1 MGTLELKWGP
11 NGDPK
16 TEKGPHGDLGPQMGT
31 NVGAVLKVGGQGTIL
46 RVGRYAPTSL
56 RTQQYKF

>member
-1 MGTLELKWGP
+1 MGTLWG
-11 NGDPK
+11 PK

-46 RVGRYAPTSL
+46 RVGCYAPTKMNHTGYEEL
-56 RTQQYKF
+56 CP